1 MRQLLALSA
10 LMALVTGCMS
20 VTYGRGNGLMWGG
33 GGVALFVLIF
43 IAAMLLGRQR

>member
-10 LMALVTGCMS
+10 PMVLLTGCID
-20 VTYGRGNGLMWGG
+20 VTYGRGNGLVWGG

-43 IAAMLLGRQR
+43 IAAMLFGRTR